1 MSYYHGVRVLEAP
14 TRVAAPNSGTAG
26 LQVVIGTA
34 PVNMA
39 ADPSAVVNVPVLVHD
54 FEEAKKLVG
63 YCDDFANYSICEAID
78 ATFRVAGTGPLVI
91 INVLDPATHKTAV
104 TEKTYT
110 VTNGQVKLDDPGM
123 IASSLSVKQGST
135 DLIEGTDYI
144 VSFDDDGYCILT
156 FVGTQTSVEVSG
168 DKLNP
173 AGVTAAN
180 IIGGVDSQTGAE
192 TGLECIRQVF
202 PRTGYVPGLLIS
214 PKWSKNANIAAALA
228 TKCEGINGL
237 FSCECIVDLDSSVS
251 GAVTYTATQA
261 AKATAGMTSPHMD
274 IVWPCAKIGT
284 KIYHGSAIKGAYT
297 QLTDAENDDVPFISP
312 SNIPVAIDGICTEA
326 GAEIIMD
333 ETQANI
339 VNSYGIS
346 TFNRFREWLLW
357 GNRTAAYPGT
367 GEVRDLWFCCRR
379 FFSWWGNRF
388 ILTYHNR
395 VDSPANFRL
404 IEAIVDDENVYGN
417 SLVAEGKCAGARI
430 EYVGGDNNV
439 EDILDGHVRFYQH
452 LAPFTPAE
460 DILNVLEFDPDM
472 LAASFEGGE

>member
-1 MSYYHGVRVLEAP
+1 MSYYHGVRVTEAP
-14 TRVAAPNSGTAG
+14 TNVAAPNLGTAG
-26 LQVVIGTA
+26 LQVVIGAA

-39 ADPSAVVNVPVLVHD
+39 ADPSAVVNVPVLVKN

-63 YCDDFANYSICEAID
+63 YCDDFASYNICEAID

-110 VTNGQVKLDDPGM
+110 VTGGQVKLDDKGM
-123 IASSLSVKQGST
+123 IVSSLDVKQEST
-135 DLIEGTDYI
+135 PLVEGTDYI

-156 FVGTQTSVEVSG
+156 FITTQTSVKVSG

-173 AGVTAAN
+173 AAITATD

-202 PRTGYVPGLLIS
+202 PRLGLVPGLLIS
-214 PKWSKNANIAAALA
+214 PKWSKNANVAAAMA
-228 TKCEGINGL
+228 AKCEGINGL

-261 AKATAGMTSPHMD
+261 AKATAGMTSPRMD

-297 QLTDAENDDVPFISP
+297 QLTDAENDNVPYISP

-326 GAEIIMD
+326 GAEIIID

-346 TFNRFREWLLW
+346 TFNRFGDWLLW
-357 GNRTAAYPGT
+357 GNRTAAYPGVT
-367 GEVRDLWFCCRR
+367 DVKDMWFCCRR
-379 FFSWWGNRF
+379 FFTWWANSF
-388 ILTYHNR
+388 ILTYHDR
-395 VDSPANFRL
+395 VDSPTNFRL
-404 IEAIVDDENVYGN
+404 VEAIVDDENVRGN
-417 SLVAEGKCAGARI
+417 SLVAEGKCAGAYI
-430 EYVGGDNNV
+430 EYRAEDNSV

-452 LAPFTPAE
+452 LAPFIPAE
-460 DILNVLEFDPDM
+460 DIVSVLEFDPSM
-472 LAASFEGGE
+472 FSAIFEGGE